1 MAWMGSGLGKKGDS
15 LLSSGRSGELRSKR
29 VSPRGKSETVPFF
42 PARQKERGSVL
53 IAAIFILIILA
64 AIAVS
69 ATSSSVLESR
79 MSVNSIDQN
88 SAFQSAEAALRGG
101 EAAII
106 AAPVRPAVTGG
117 CNPTVGPANPCVAT
131 LNTVNGGVFANAPV
145 LPWGTVQTAV
155 VPGVTNAANPHA
167 PLANPEVVVEF
178 IGKIPD
184 PGSGSAAPTGRD
196 FYRVTSRGTGRN
208 NAQAIVQST
217 YAKRN

>member
-1 MAWMGSGLGKKGDS
+1 MMKRMRYLSPKPDTQSRKK
-15 LLSSGRSGELRSKR
+15 EK
-29 VSPRGKSETVPFF
+29 
-42 PARQKERGSVL
+42 GSVL
-53 IAAIFILIILA
+53 IAAILVLIVLA
-64 AIAVS
+64 VIAVS

-79 MSVNSIDQN
+79 MSVNSIDQDA
-88 SAFQSAEAALRGG
+88 SFQSAEAALRAG

-106 AAPVRPAVTGG
+106 AAAVRPAVTGG

-145 LPWGTVQTAV
+145 LPWGTAQTAV
-155 VPGVTNAANPHA
+155 VPGLANPVINPANPHA

-178 IGKIPD
+178 IGFIPD

-196 FYRVTSRGTGRN
+196 FYRITARGTGRN